1 MTIDLNGRQVVV
13 TGERRELA
21 RTFDEAVSHQGA
33 DVVIWI
39 REWKGDVNELKRLL
53 AKIETQV
60 ASQPLNGTSPIVHS
74 GVSRWVQTNLTGDPV
89 G

>member
-1 MTIDLNGRQVVV
+1 MTLELGGRKVVV
-13 TGERRELA
+13 TGEQRELA
-21 RTFDEAVSHQGA
+21 RTSAESVSLQGA

-60 ASQPLNGTSPIVHS
+60 ASQPTNRTSRHISLWRQSMGAHKS
-74 GVSRWVQTNLTGDPV
+74 YW
-89 G
+89 

>member
-1 MTIDLNGRQVVV
+1 MTLELGSRKVVV
-13 TGERRELA
+13 TGEQRELA
-21 RTFDEAVSHQGA
+21 HTFDEAVSHQGA

-60 ASQPLNGTSPIVHS
+60 ASQPLNGTSPHS
-74 GVSRWVQTNLTGDPV
+74 SLWRQSMGANKSYW
-89 G
+89 

>member
-1 MTIDLNGRQVVV
+1 MTLELNGRQVVV
-13 TGERRELA
+13 TGEQRELA
-21 RTFDEAVSHQGA
+21 GTSADSVSLQGA

-60 ASQPLNGTSPIVHS
+60 ASQPPNGTSPHIS
-74 GVSRWVQTNLTGDPV
+74 LWRQSV
-89 G
+89 GAQKSYW